1 MRLYRRFILPLFLLF
16 VSACLPRPNKP
27 VFALINPFADKNAEP
42 TVEEPG
48 IEEPTQDQT
57 GDTKG
62 PVLSKDDTDGKTDQV
77 VKEPTDTVKP
87 DDKTKTDNKD
97 EMSKDG
103 TIIDPTVGSSPMPV
117 PQSSAVVYRPLGKS
131 SGGYQLVK
139 DAKFPNTCVKGDTVS
154 TSGAL
159 FPFNESQNL
168 VLRGPLV
175 LSDLVVYEKKP
186 NTTYWTRVADLTSL
200 KWEESNY
207 GSIIN
212 LGVYP
217 LASKLL
223 QNGREVYTQLPG
235 IGEKIVVV
243 RVKMPRASTAVY
255 KSDAQNDVPAVWMLN
270 SRIFA
275 APSGQYFCNC
285 RGLGNPGGCGELDIA
300 EIIPENKTEVTTT
313 IYSYEGARGGKLSA
327 RPTGKFQIYATVLR
341 NDNGTG
347 EVAVVEA
354 ASFDFTKTDL
364 SDSFVA
370 KDWLPTAKRL
380 NSGSEALIPPST
392 VK

>member
-1 MRLYRRFILPLFLLF
+1 MRAILRSIMPLLL

-27 VFALINPFADKNAEP
+27 VFALVNPFANKNAEP
-42 TVEEPG
+42 TVEETEVDLPV
-48 IEEPTQDQT
+48 EESVDPI
-57 GDTKG
+57 
-62 PVLSKDDTDGKTDQV
+62 LSKDDTTGKGDTI
-77 VKEPTDTVKP
+77 VKEGTETVP
-87 DDKTKTDNKD
+87 DDKTTKTETKD
-97 EMSKDG
+97 EIIKEG
-103 TIIDPTVGSSPMPV
+103 TTPDPTTGSTPMPV

-131 SGGYQLVK
+131 SGGYQLIK
-139 DAKFPNTCVKGDTVS
+139 DAKFPNTCVKGDTVP

-175 LSDLVVYEKKP
+175 MSDLIVYEKKA
-186 NTTYWTRVADLTSL
+186 NSTYWTKIADLASL

-207 GSIIN
+207 GSVIS
-212 LGVYP
+212 LGAYP
-217 LASKLL
+217 LTDKLL
-223 QNGREVYTQLPG
+223 ENGREIYTQLPAS
-235 IGEKIVVV
+235 GEKIVVL
-243 RVKMPRASTAVY
+243 RVKMPRAKTAVY

-313 IYSYEGARGGKLSA
+313 IYSYEGARGGKLSS

-354 ASFDFTKTDL
+354 SSFDFTKTDL
-364 SDSFVA
+364 SDSFVS

-380 NSGSEALIPPST
+380 NSGSEALIPPAAA
-392 VK
+392 K